1 MRNMSRKEKD
11 SLESLNSGKSGNPDS
26 LFEEWAST
34 SSFEEWASTPPLLGG
49 LANPPKT
56 HRNRTGEIK
65 IFDSSA
71 STNEKD
77 SNDEDD
83 DFLNEA
89 ERDKYYEKICSDLA
103 QILLPLPNL
112 AQTHLAQ
119 SLSQMSFD
127 KPDID
132 VTRNVFE
139 EAMTLHDADAA
150 QRRIGE
156 MLDDFGISRER
167 GIDGLL
173 DHFNIQRNEGFNG
186 LLRKFNLPTLKVS
199 DVEKILNSARP
210 VIPGTPRTI
219 PGTDIPMNWEDRQR
233 CDADIQRVSNS
244 LRNLSRRL

>member
-34 SSFEEWASTPPLLGG
+34 SSFEKWASTPPLLGG

-65 IFDSSA
+65 IFDSSEN
-71 STNEKD
+71 TNEKD
-77 SNDEDD
+77 SSIDS
-83 DFLNEA
+83 
-89 ERDKYYEKICSDLA
+89 C
-103 QILLPLPNL
+103 P
-112 AQTHLAQ
+112 AQ

-132 VTRNVFE
+132 VTRNVFQ

-167 GIDGLL
+167 GINGLL

-186 LLRKFNLPTLKVS
+186 LLRKFGLPTSKFR
-199 DVEKILNSARP
+199 DVEMILNSARP

-219 PGTDIPMNWEDRQR
+219 PGSDIPMNWEDRQR
-233 CDADIQRVSNS
+233 YDAEIQRVSNS